1 MIDDEV
7 LVSTDHRGSWGWAG
21 FRLTPV
27 LGLEATYQYADLT
40 QEERAARVAAAE
52 SAWLA
57 AQWTE
62 YPPPGGMHRFELRYR
77 NDPAAGPASL
87 RCACLCRVRGGTR
100 EAVVEHAR
108 WVRDSLAGALPS
120 HVRAEPLADAMSVR
134 DWLVPFDGPTGPE
147 SQIELVKRISWQR
160 TVRQDTGRNATIL
173 VSRLSPRRVSWEP
186 ALRQLAALPFPAI
199 LTVGFEPF
207 PRNPS
212 FRAGLQHLASQYS
225 MLAGPAKGLY
235 SGSTPPDPFAG
246 YASRCYGL
254 YAQKY
259 DGPAFRVRISLAG
272 QQDLPGP
279 LGAWLANAL
288 SGAGGAGTDSG
299 GASGAV
305 ALRPAP
311 HERTLAWT
319 NLATLGASW
328 LGETYRGPLPDS
340 ALGPLERELL
350 NLVDREEASSLVQ
363 LPVAWPGHTPLYA
376 GLAAAPSQESDDFG
390 LGAGTSSWGA
400 STRVV
405 EPEGED
411 PALKYR
417 RRPAANLTGE
427 HDG

>member
-7 LVSTDHRGSWGWAG
+7 LVSTDHQGSWGWAG

-27 LGLEATYQYADLT
+27 LGLEATYQYADLS
-40 QEERAARVAAAE
+40 QEQRAARVADAE
-52 SAWLA
+52 AAWLA

-62 YPPPGGMHRFELRYR
+62 YRPAAGVHRFELRYR
-77 NDPAAGPASL
+77 NDPAAGPAAL
-87 RCACLCRVRGGTR
+87 RCACLCRVRGATR
-100 EAVVEHAR
+100 EAMVEQAR
-108 WVRDSLAGALPS
+108 RIRDGLAGTLPS
-120 HVRAEPLADAMSVR
+120 HVRAETLGDAVAVR
-134 DWLVPFDGPTGPE
+134 DWLVPFDSPTGPE
-147 SQIELVKRISWQR
+147 SQVELVKRISWQR
-160 TVRQDTGRNATIL
+160 TVRQDTSRNATIL

-212 FRAGLQHLASQYS
+212 FRAGLEQLAGQYG
-225 MLAGPAKGLY
+225 MLAGAAEGSPLY
-235 SGSTPPDPFAG
+235 SVSTPPDQFAG
-246 YASRCYGL
+246 YAARCYGL

-279 LGAWLANAL
+279 LSAWLANAL
-288 SGAGGAGTDSG
+288 SGAGVAGTDSG

-305 ALRPAP
+305 ALRPVP

-319 NLATLGASW
+319 NLATLGANW
-328 LGETYRGPLPDS
+328 LGDTYRGPLPDT

-363 LPVAWPGHTPLYA
+363 LPVAWPGHTPLFA
-376 GLAAAPSQESDDFG
+376 GVSAATTQEPDDFG
-390 LGAGTSSWGA
+390 QDQAASWGAGTRAG
-400 STRVV
+400 
-405 EPEGED
+405 EPDAED

-417 RRPAANLTGE
+417 RPAANLTGDY
-427 HDG
+427 DG